1 MKRIK
6 NKENLFKVIR
16 NSNNLII
23 SSDGLGTEK
32 LNLIDLYSDENKSS
46 FVTHD
51 PTGKL
56 FENYK
61 DILEEK
67 GYKVECINI
76 ETPSKSSS
84 YNPLQLIIDKYHN
97 GDTNEAL
104 KLCRQLTNSI
114 CYDSSRKDQFWYS
127 ISMTLVNSVILA
139 MLENNDG
146 LFNLKDVIEL
156 IENLGLSQDEQGKNK
171 LDQYFEN
178 MKYPSIGRL
187 EYKRIQY
194 LNIRLKKQIFLITID
209 KLKKFRDGVI
219 SEIIANNSI
228 GLKDIGFGDKPVA
241 VFLTTPNFEELS
253 NIFIKQLYYVLAKEA
268 SRAGTER
275 CKREVIFNLDNFE
288 SIYEIENF
296 DNIVS
301 LCLARG
307 IKFNI
312 TIKSLPQLEKVYGE
326 IYKTILNNCGN
337 LIYISSDN
345 DFTNSYVSERLDLDL
360 NSFRENNEMII
371 SSHINRCIF
380 RCKLA

>member
-6 NKENLFKVIR
+6 NKEKLFKVIR

-32 LNLIDLYSDENKSS
+32 LNLIDLYSDENKPS

-56 FENYK
+56 FEKYK
-61 DILEEK
+61 DILQEK
-67 GYKVECINI
+67 GYKVDGFNYLE
-76 ETPSKSSS
+76 SKN
-84 YNPLQLIIDKYHN
+84 NPLNLIRALYNDKQF
-97 GDTNEAL
+97 DEAFN
-104 KLCRQLTNSI
+104 LCKKFTHSI
-114 CYDSSRKDQFWYS
+114 YYDSSEKDPFWQS

-139 MLENNDG
+139 MLENNEG
-146 LFNLKDVIEL
+146 LFTLNDVIEL
-156 IENLGLSQDEQGKNK
+156 IENLGLSEDEHGKNK

-178 MKYPSIGRL
+178 TTYSSIGRV
-187 EYKRIQY
+187 EYKKIQY
-194 LNIRLKKQIFLITID
+194 LNMMVRKSAFLETID
-209 KLKKFRDGVI
+209 KLKKFRYKYL
-219 SEIIANNSI
+219 SEIISNNSI
-228 GLKDIGFGDKPVA
+228 DLKEIGFGDKPVA
-241 VFLTTPNFEELS
+241 VFLTIPDFEELS

-296 DNIVS
+296 TNSVS

-312 TIKSLPQLEKVYGE
+312 TIKSLQQLEKVYGE
-326 IYKTILNNCGN
+326 IYKTILANCGN

-345 DFTNSYVSERLDLDL
+345 DFTNSYVSEGLDLDL

-371 SSHINRCIF
+371 ISHINRCIF

>member
-1 MKRIK
+1 MRVIK
-6 NKENLFKVIR
+6 NKEKLFKVIR

-23 SSDGLGTEK
+23 SADGLGTEK

-56 FENYK
+56 FKKYK

-67 GYKVECINI
+67 GYKVECINSEI
-76 ETPSKSSS
+76 PSKSSS
-84 YNPLQLIIDKYHN
+84 YNPLRLIIDTYHN

-114 CYDSSRKDQFWYS
+114 CYDSSEKEPFLQLTL
-127 ISMTLVNSVILA
+127 MTLFNSVILA
-139 MLENNDG
+139 MLENNEG

-156 IENLGLSQDEQGKNK
+156 IESLGLSQDEQGKNK

-219 SEIIANNSI
+219 SEIIVNNSI
-228 GLKDIGFGDKPVA
+228 DLKDIGFGNKPVA
-241 VFLTTPNFEELS
+241 VFLTTPDFEELS

-296 DNIVS
+296 ANIILV
-301 LCLARG
+301 CLARG

-312 TIKSLPQLEKVYGE
+312 TIKSLQQLEKVYGE
-326 IYKTILNNCGN
+326 NYETILNNCGN

-345 DFTNSYVSERLDLDL
+345 DFTNSYVSEGLDLDL

-371 SSHINRCIF
+371 LSHINRCIF

>member
-32 LNLIDLYSDENKSS
+32 LNLIDLYSDENKPS
-46 FVTHD
+46 FITHD

-56 FENYK
+56 FEKYK
-61 DILEEK
+61 DILEEN
-67 GYKVECINI
+67 GYKVECINSEI
-76 ETPSKSSS
+76 PSKSSS
-84 YNPLQLIIDKYHN
+84 YNPLKLIIDTYHN

-114 CYDSSRKDQFWYS
+114 CYDSSEKEPFLKLTL
-127 ISMTLVNSVILA
+127 MTLFNSVILA
-139 MLENNDG
+139 MLENNER
-146 LFNLKDVIEL
+146 LFNLNAVMEL
-156 IENLGLSQDEQGKNK
+156 IENLGFSQDEQGKNK

-178 MKYPSIGRL
+178 TKYPSIGRL
-187 EYKRIQY
+187 EYKKIQY
-194 LNIRLKKQIFLITID
+194 LDMRLKKSVFLETVIKSKD
-209 KLKKFRDGVI
+209 FRYKYF
-219 SEIIANNSI
+219 SEIISNNSI
-228 GLKDIGFGDKPVA
+228 DLKDIGFGDKPVA

-268 SRAGTER
+268 SRAGTEK

-296 DNIVS
+296 TNIVS

-326 IYKTILNNCGN
+326 IYKTILANCGN